1 MRPEI
6 DGHLLLVRRIALF
19 ELLENANF
27 NLASVAVL
35 GYCAYNLDSDSLIGV
50 GIDCFDH
57 LAERALTK
65 ESHCTVSMEVSIV
78 V

>member
-35 GYCAYNLDSDSLIGV
+35 GYCAYNLDSDPLACFR
-50 GIDCFDH
+50 IDGLDH
-57 LAERALTK
+57 LPERALAK
-65 ESHCTVSMEVSIV
+65 
-78 V
+78 